1 MPDLIRHFFYCTHLA
16 YVGTLTLSKS
26 YTLRLPNKNVQAHFC
41 LVTLVVF
48 HVKPYEASEA
58 ETSLLV
64 SPRRG

>member
-1 MPDLIRHFFYCTHLA
+1 MR
-16 YVGTLTLSKS
+16 
-26 YTLRLPNKNVQAHFC
+26 KNVQAHFC

-64 SPRRG
+64 SISEPIKVGHEVSKRNLWQSQRPNI